1 MQWPG
6 IDLFR
11 LFVLYSPKGYRGK
24 LMGILNFDIC
34 ALVILII
41 LALSIAVRK
50 LYIGRSNRLFC
61 MMMLCIFI
69 STVTDLLAGLFGSA
83 VPVSGDNLV
92 IRAVINYIYFLARN
106 ITPVVYILYVISY
119 TGVWHIYVTDRKKCL
134 FCSLPCCISLL
145 LILTNPFTRLI
156 FYFDDLFNYKRGGA
170 SVVLYII
177 AIGYIVASWGIMI
190 KYRRL
195 LTGDRLFALMTQL
208 PVSLFTVVLQLIFP
222 NLLVEMFGSAVVVL
236 IISTILQRG
245 EEMLDPLS
253 GVQSY
258 GASLDAIRRSFET
271 HRTFRIV
278 FLTVIN
284 STVLRTY
291 LGMDRFNQMLKEIG
305 SKITHSCTVYKL
317 RADVYYLQNGTFAIV
332 TGEDDMETII
342 AMSDAMLEN
351 LNRPFEVQH
360 FKTELDCRCCIVRC
374 PEDIDG
380 YEGVVN
386 FESTLNNILSDEKRA
401 VMLSEIVNS
410 DDFKLKSE
418 LDDVIADA
426 IQKKKFQMYYQPIYD
441 ARRMKFVSAEALI
454 RLIDDK
460 YGFVSP
466 GLFIP
471 AAEASGAIH
480 QIGDYVIDA
489 VCEFLSKCDLDK
501 MGLEYIEINLSAAQ
515 CVESDLVFKVLST
528 LDKYKLTPD
537 RINLEM
543 TETAA
548 DTDPAMVD
556 LNLNRLNEKGIRF
569 SLDDYGTGYSN
580 IKRVISLPF
589 DIVKLDKSFVDEM
602 DDPRMWIVIKN
613 TVNMLHEMKKDI
625 LVEGVEEEKTLNR
638 FLNLGCE
645 YIQGFYFSKPL
656 PAREFIKFML
666 ENNH

>member
-1 MQWPG
+1 
-6 IDLFR
+6 
-11 LFVLYSPKGYRGK
+11 
-24 LMGILNFDIC
+24 MGILNFDIC
-34 ALVILII
+34 ALVILFI
-41 LALSIAVRK
+41 LALSIVVRK

-61 MMMLCIFI
+61 IMMLCIFI
-69 STVTDLLAGLFGSA
+69 STVTDLLAGLYGGA
-83 VPVSGDNLV
+83 ITVSEDNLV
-92 IRAVINYIYFLARN
+92 IRAVIDYIYFLSRN
-106 ITPVVYILYVISY
+106 ITPVVYILYVVSY

-134 FCSLPCCISLL
+134 FCSIPCGISLL

-156 FYFDDLFNYKRGGA
+156 FYFDEFFNYKRGVA

-177 AIGYIVASWGIMI
+177 AIGYIIASWRIML

-195 LTGDRLFALMTQL
+195 LSGDKLFALMTQL
-208 PVSLFTVVLQLIFP
+208 PVSLFTVLLQLIFP
-222 NLLVEMFGSAVVVL
+222 DLLVEMFGSAVVVL

-258 GASLDAIRRSFET
+258 GASLDAIRKSFET
-271 HRTFRIV
+271 QRTFRIV

-305 SKITHSCTVYKL
+305 SKITHCCTVYKMQ
-317 RADVYYLQNGTFAIV
+317 ADVYYLQNGTFAIL
-332 TGEDDMETII
+332 TGEDDMETIT
-342 AMSDAMLEN
+342 AMSDAMIEN

-426 IQKKKFQMYYQPIYD
+426 IQRKKFQMYYQPIYD
-441 ARRMKFVSAEALI
+441 ARKMKFVSAEALI

-489 VCEFLSKCDLDK
+489 VCEFMSKCDLDK

-515 CVESDLVFKVLST
+515 CVETDLVFKVLST

-537 RINLEM
+537 KINLEM

-548 DTDPAMVD
+548 DADPAMVD
-556 LNLNRLNEKGIRF
+556 SNLKRLNEKGIRF

-602 DDPRMWIVIKN
+602 DDPQMWIVIKN